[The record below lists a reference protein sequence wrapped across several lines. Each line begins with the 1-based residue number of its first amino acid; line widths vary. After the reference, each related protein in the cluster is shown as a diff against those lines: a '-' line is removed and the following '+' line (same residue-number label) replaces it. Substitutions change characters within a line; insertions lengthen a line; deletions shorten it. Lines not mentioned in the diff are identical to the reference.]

1 MLSVMRSMLGNGRV
15 RPGGAG
21 LLFSLLLLAACAV
34 PAEVDRP
41 IARPGTEMPMQ
52 SIIEAVLADAVE
64 QTGLALDVL
73 EVQSA
78 EAVTW
83 SDGSL
88 GCPRPGMEY
97 TQALVPGYRIKI
109 RAGERILDYHANRR
123 GYWILCPD
131 GASQDP
137 LPGAAEM

>member
-1 MLSVMRSMLGNGRV
+1 MFFAMRPLPGNDRIG
-15 RPGGAG
+15 PAAAG
-21 LLFSLLLLAACAV
+21 LVFGLLLLAAGAA
-34 PAEVDRP
+34 PAQVDMP
-41 IARPGTEMPMQ
+41 IAPPGRQAPMQ

-64 QTGLALDVL
+64 QTGLRRDAL
-73 EVQSA
+73 EVLSA

-88 GCPRPGMEY
+88 GCPRPGIEY
-97 TQALVPGYRIKI
+97 TQALVPGYRI
-109 RAGERILDYHANRR
+109 RVTAGERILDYHANRR